1 MAAPTRSNRNAR
13 AWAALLAG
21 LAAAAALPG
30 SIAISQELRTWK
42 LLVAFAA
49 IPVAAV
55 LGFAAIAFARGA
67 RRRID
72 LTLGRAR
79 GAGTAR
85 VGRVLG
91 FVGVYLACTGALTL
105 AVYYALSHFVQR

>member
-1 MAAPTRSNRNAR
+1 M
-13 AWAALLAG
+13 
-21 LAAAAALPG
+21 
-30 SIAISQELRTWK
+30 WK

-67 RRRID
+67 RHRIE

-79 GAGTAR
+79 GARAAR
-85 VGRVLG
+85 IGRALG
-91 FVGVYLACTGALTL
+91 LLGVYLASTGVLTL

>member
-1 MAAPTRSNRNAR
+1 MPA
-13 AWAALLAG
+13 
-21 LAAAAALPG
+21 

-55 LGFAAIAFARGA
+55 LGFAAIAFARGT
-67 RRRID
+67 RRRVE

-85 VGRVLG
+85 LGRALG
-91 FVGVYLACTGALTL
+91 LLGIYLACTGLLTL
-105 AVYYALSHFVQR
+105 GVYYALSHFVQR

>member
-1 MAAPTRSNRNAR
+1 MPA
-13 AWAALLAG
+13 
-21 LAAAAALPG
+21 

-55 LGFAAIAFARGA
+55 FGFAALAFARGA
-67 RRRID
+67 RRRVE

-85 VGRVLG
+85 LGRALG
-91 FVGVYLACTGALTL
+91 LLGIYLACTGLLTVG
-105 AVYYALSHFVQR
+105 VYYALSHFVQR